1 MLEKTRITRI
11 AFTTVSWALVCFSL
25 AYVFHYILQLPNILS
40 FDVCNRHVVMPKN
53 ALFMYPGLGVIIF
66 TFCEIIHMVL
76 FKANYK
82 NYNDEERAIFVS
94 HLSIDIL
101 ELILIL
107 YMLIGCILALW
118 QVSINSTLFVCC
130 AILLVVILL
139 SCVVGM
145 IVAHC
150 HDMQYGSYDEDEF

>member
-11 AFTTVSWALVCFSL
+11 AFTTSAWALVCFSL

-53 ALFMYPGLGVIIF
+53 TLFMYPGLGVIIF
-66 TFCEIIHMVL
+66 TFCEIIHTVL

-82 NYNDEERAIFVS
+82 NHEDEKRAIFVS

-107 YMLIGCILALW
+107 YMLIGCILAL
-118 QVSINSTLFVCC
+118 QQISVNSTVFAGC
-130 AILLVVILL
+130 AILLVIILL
-139 SCVVGM
+139 GFVVGM

-150 HDMQYGSYDEDEF
+150 YDMQEEVYDEDEF

>member
-1 MLEKTRITRI
+1 
-11 AFTTVSWALVCFSL
+11 
-25 AYVFHYILQLPNILS
+25 
-40 FDVCNRHVVMPKN
+40 MPKN

-66 TFCEIIHMVL
+66 TFCEIIHTVL

-82 NYNDEERAIFVS
+82 NYEDEKRAIFVS

-118 QVSINSTLFVCC
+118 QVSINSTLFVGC

-150 HDMQYGSYDEDEF
+150 HDMQDWGYDEDEF

>member
-25 AYVFHYILQLPNILS
+25 AYVLHYILQLPNILS
-40 FDVCNRHVVMPKN
+40 FNICNKHISIQRST
-53 ALFMYPGLGVIIF
+53 LFIYPGFGVIVFI
-66 TFCEIIHMVL
+66 FCEMIHGIL
-76 FKANYK
+76 LKANYK
-82 NYNDEERAIFVS
+82 SYDKEERTIFAS
-94 HLSIDIL
+94 HLAIDIL
-101 ELILIL
+101 EFVLIL
-107 YMLIGCILALW
+107 YMFIGCILALW
-118 QVSINSTLFVCC
+118 QVSINSTLFVGG

-150 HDMQYGSYDEDEF
+150 YDTQDGVYDEDEF